1 MPPPPLGLI
10 APFLCARSN
19 LCVHFVWPYGSYVR
33 DKSSPFFSPTHKIKG
48 YLCEAATVPV
58 GEGIKKEEK
67 TILILSPVHPS
78 TPDPGEQ
85 KGARVALLKS
95 HLWADGVGGMGHIA
109 KKVTLSHHQIDTS
122 PKKLGVVTSTKIIL
136 LIPVTSPKKL
146 GVVTLPNKGE

>member
-1 MPPPPLGLI
+1 MSSLPPVPPPPLGLI

-48 YLCEAATVPV
+48 YLCEAGTVRV
-58 GEGIKKEEK
+58 GVGIKKEEKK

-95 HLWADGVGGMGHIA
+95 YLWADGVGCGGGGVGGLKRRSQAESLIMPGRGENCQSFFST
-109 KKVTLSHHQIDTS
+109 VSSGTL
-122 PKKLGVVTSTKIIL
+122 
-136 LIPVTSPKKL
+136 
-146 GVVTLPNKGE
+146 